1 MHDGFVRVVRSS
13 YVGRRQVNL
22 PRGMRF
28 FDSTS
33 CFMAGE
39 LENPAM
45 HSRCTGPVI
54 DLANI
59 RSLGV
64 CSVEGVSR
72 LYHPQPL
79 WSPRLRP

>member
-1 MHDGFVRVVRSS
+1 
-13 YVGRRQVNL
+13 
-22 PRGMRF
+22 
-28 FDSTS
+28 
-33 CFMAGE
+33 MAAG

-45 HSRCTGPVI
+45 HSRYTGPVI

-72 LYHPQPL
+72 LNHPQPL
-79 WSPRLRP
+79 WSARLRP